1 MTSPARVLTVA
12 GATPV
17 AERPV
22 SLNGWR
28 ETFAAYFALTKP
40 RIIELLLVTTFPAM
54 VVAADGLPNLWTA
67 LATLLGGALAAG
79 GANTI
84 NCFLDRDIDAIMR
97 RTHSRPIPAG
107 LIAPSRALVF
117 GISLSVVSFVF
128 LALTVNLLT
137 AVLAESAILFYVF
150 VYTLWLKRST
160 VENIVIGGAA
170 GAVPPLCGWAA
181 VTGGIDA
188 APLIMFAIIFLWTPP
203 HFWALAIS
211 YTNDYAEAG
220 VPMLPVTRGAVE
232 ARRRSLVYAVVTVA
246 ASLTLFATG
255 SVGIIYLLAAG
266 GFGLVFIWL
275 AWRQIKLGTI
285 RAAMSL
291 FRFSTTYLAIVF
303 GAMVIDR
310 LIRL

>member
-1 MTSPARVLTVA
+1 LSAPARTLTL
-12 GATPV
+12 

-22 SLNGWR
+22 TLGWR
-28 ETFAAYFALTKP
+28 RTLGAYFALTKP
-40 RIIELLLVTTFPAM
+40 RIIELLLVTTLPAM

-67 LATLLGGALAAG
+67 LATLIGGSLAAG

-107 LIAPSRALVF
+107 LIAPERALAF
-117 GISLSVVSFVF
+117 GIVLSVTAFVF
-128 LALTVNLLT
+128 LTTTVNLLT
-137 AVLAESAILFYVF
+137 AGLAISALLFYVF

-181 VTGGIDA
+181 VTGSLDA

-211 YTNDYAEAG
+211 YSHDYAQAG
-220 VPMLPVTRGAVE
+220 VPMLPVTKGATE
-232 ARRRSLVYAVVTVA
+232 ARRRSLVYAAVTVLT
-246 ASLTLFATG
+246 SLALYPTG
-255 SVGIIYLLAAG
+255 EVGIVYLVLAAAAG
-266 GFGLVFIWL
+266 AIFVWM
-275 AWRQIKLGTI
+275 AWRQVRVATVQ
-285 RAAMSL
+285 AAMTL
-291 FRFSTTYLAIVF
+291 FRYSTSYLAIIF
-303 GAMVIDR
+303 GAMLVDR
-310 LIRL
+310 LLRL